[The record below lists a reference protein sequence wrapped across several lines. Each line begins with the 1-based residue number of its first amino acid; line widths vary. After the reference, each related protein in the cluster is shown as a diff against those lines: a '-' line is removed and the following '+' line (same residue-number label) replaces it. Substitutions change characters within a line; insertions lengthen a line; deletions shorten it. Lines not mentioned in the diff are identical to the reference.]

1 MEVKPIAYIHNDFV
15 SKFGIPRQS
24 LLVGATSRIVFEE
37 EYRFPEAVRGLEGYS
52 HLWILWEFSENK
64 KCTWH
69 PTVRPPRLGGNERM
83 GVFATRSPFRPN
95 SIGLSCVEILSVTVD
110 SEVGPVITVKGADL
124 MNGTP
129 ILDLKPY
136 LPYADAHPEAT
147 GGFAEQDAVK
157 NRRLR
162 VEISEACSKEIQE
175 KFGQSTE
182 KLETLKEILAQDPRP
197 AYQDDPDRVYGMKY
211 GELEVKFQVKDGILR
226 VISMEDRRF

>member
-1 MEVKPIAYIHNDFV
+1 MEVKPIAYIQNDFV

-24 LLVGATSRIVFEE
+24 LLSGITSRIIFEE
-37 EYRFPEAVRGLEGYS
+37 EYRFPEAVRGLEEYS

-64 KCTWH
+64 KGVWH

-95 SIGLSCVEILSVTVD
+95 SIGLSCVEILSVTPD
-110 SEVGPVITVKGADL
+110 SEEGPVITVKGADL

-147 GGFAEQDAVK
+147 GGFAQKEQIK
-157 NRRLR
+157 NRKLQVEFLEDCAKNLPQTKRLT
-162 VEISEACSKEIQE
+162 QE
-175 KFGQSTE
+175 QE
-182 KLETLKEILAQDPRP
+182 DILKDILSQDPRP
-197 AYQDDPDRVYGMKY
+197 AYQENPERIYGMEY
-211 GELEVKFQVKDGILR
+211 GILEIKFRVEDEILR
-226 VISMEDRRF
+226 VVSMEERT